1 MPDPMLSVAE
11 ALSRVLALV
20 APLDVEEV
28 ALRHAA
34 GRVLARPLTARRT
47 QPPVPVSAMDGY
59 ALRAADAQPGT
70 SLRLIGTAQAGDGF
84 DGPVGAGEAVRIFTG
99 APLPDGADS
108 ILIQE
113 EAEADGSRIAAQ
125 VQPAPGQHIR
135 PAGGDFHAGAQ
146 IDAPQRIGPHL
157 LALMAAMNIDRVP
170 VARQPIVALIPT
182 GDELVWPGT
191 EPGRHQIVTSNNFG
205 LAALLEQAGARPRL
219 LPIARDVPEAL
230 RAALRLAASADMIV
244 TLGGASVG
252 AYDLVQQVFV
262 AAGMKLDFW
271 RIAMRPGKPLM
282 AGLVGGVP
290 MLGLP
295 GNPVSAIVCGH
306 LFLRPAIDAALGLP
320 AGPLPRRTALL
331 DTDLGA
337 NGPREHYMRAHLQD
351 GRIRPFARQDSSL
364 LTVLAEANA
373 LMIRPPHQPEIS
385 AGNRME
391 YVSLFL

>member
-11 ALSRVLALV
+11 ALARVLALI
-20 APLDVEEV
+20 APVGVEEV
-28 ALRHAA
+28 ALRHAS
-34 GRVLARPLTARRT
+34 GRVLARTLTARRT

-59 ALRAADAQPGT
+59 ALRAADAQPGA

-84 DGPVGAGEAVRIFTG
+84 DGTLGAGEAVRIFTG
-99 APLPDGADS
+99 APLPDGADT

-113 EAEADGSRIAAQ
+113 VAAADGPRIAAA
-125 VQPAPGQHIR
+125 VQPEPGQHIR
-135 PAGGDFHAGAQ
+135 PAGGDFHAGAT

-157 LALMAAMNIDRVP
+157 LALMAAMNIERVP
-170 VARQPIVALIPT
+170 VARRPVIALIPT

-205 LAALLEQAGARPRL
+205 LAALLEQAGAQPRL

-230 RAALRLAASADMIV
+230 RAALSLAEGADMIV

-262 AAGMKLDFW
+262 AAGMALDFW

-282 AGLVGGVP
+282 AGRIGGVP
-290 MLGLP
+290 MVGLP
-295 GNPVSAIVCGH
+295 GNPVSAMVCGH

-320 AGPLPRRTALL
+320 AGPLARQTALL

-337 NGPREHYMRAHLQD
+337 NGPREHYMRAELRK
-351 GRIRPFARQDSSL
+351 GRIRPFERQDSSL
-364 LTVLAEANA
+364 LTVLARANA
-373 LMIRPPHQPEIS
+373 LMIRPPHQPALS
-385 AGNRME
+385 AGTRME
-391 YVSLFL
+391 YVSLDL